1 LTALPFLDKLN
12 NESASIHVRK
22 FQTDSLD
29 VKIIEL
35 LEDNCSLGYREVAD
49 KLGKNIWNIR
59 DRIIHLKEKGI
70 IKACRAEINY
80 VEMGLGCR
88 ALISLNVPAE
98 NIDRFISFVRSNEMF
113 KRLTITTG
121 MRRFHIEAVGKECN
135 MVRLYA
141 MKTFPEFKVQDVEF
155 EVILDTPL

>member
-1 LTALPFLDKLN
+1 M
-12 NESASIHVRK
+12 RK
-22 FQTDSLD
+22 FQPDALD
-29 VKIIEL
+29 AKIVEL

-49 KLGKNIWNIR
+49 KLNKNIWNVR

-70 IKACRAEINY
+70 IMGCRADINY
-80 VEMGLGCR
+80 TEMGFGCR

-98 NIDRFISFVRSNEMF
+98 NIDRFISFTRSNDMF

-121 MRRFHIEAVGKECN
+121 MRRFHLEVVGRECN
-135 MVRLYA
+135 EVRLYA
-141 MKTFPEFKVQDVEF
+141 MKTFPDFKVQDVEF

>member
-1 LTALPFLDKLN
+1 M
-12 NESASIHVRK
+12 RK
-22 FQTDSLD
+22 FQPDALD
-29 VKIIEL
+29 AKIVEL

-49 KLGKNIWNIR
+49 KLNKNIWNVR

-70 IKACRAEINY
+70 IRGCRADINY
-80 VEMGLGCR
+80 TEMGFGCR

-98 NIDRFISFVRSNEMF
+98 NIDRFISFTRSNDMF

-121 MRRFHIEAVGKECN
+121 MRRFHLEVVGRECN
-135 MVRLYA
+135 EVRLYA
-141 MKTFPEFKVQDVEF
+141 MKTFPDFKVQDVEF